1 MMKLYHPRKYEA
13 KNQENVTGSQA
24 ESIPIECAGIGYA
37 KKGVVRRKYCLANR
51 QGAIRIDTAEINVIY
66 KKNL

>member
-24 ESIPIECAGIGYA
+24 ESIPIECAGISYA
-37 KKGVVRRKYCLANR
+37 KKGEIRRKYCLAYR
-51 QGAIRIDTAEINVIY
+51 QGAIRIDTAEINVLY
-66 KKNL
+66 KKN

>member
-37 KKGVVRRKYCLANR
+37 KKRGSQAKILSGQQTGSNT
-51 QGAIRIDTAEINVIY
+51 D
-66 KKNL
+66 